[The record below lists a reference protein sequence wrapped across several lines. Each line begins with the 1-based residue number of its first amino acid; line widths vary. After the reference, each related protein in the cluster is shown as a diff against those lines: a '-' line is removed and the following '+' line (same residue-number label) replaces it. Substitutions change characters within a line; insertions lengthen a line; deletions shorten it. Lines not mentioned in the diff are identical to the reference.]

1 MASES
6 TTRKSP
12 TQDIF
17 DRIKTELDNGT
28 VPWHK
33 PWVVRPEC
41 IMSRRGRPY
50 SLRNRMLLSYAGEY
64 ATFHQVKAEG
74 GTVNK
79 GAKGQ
84 WVYFAKSYTKSVKN
98 DEGEDEEEVKHV
110 LRAYCV
116 FNILDTSLEPKYR
129 DKWGGEPPTDCD
141 ALEVVKD
148 YTSRTGIILRFTADR
163 AFYSPSDDIVQV
175 PCESDF
181 DSREAFYSTLFHELG
196 HSTAKTLKRDFGHVK
211 GSPKYAREELV
222 AEICAALCLGRL
234 GMDTQSTVV
243 NSAAYVD
250 HWRKHIT
257 DIKPTEF
264 GDACYQA
271 QRAFNLIF
279 NITTKES
286 NDE

>member
-1 MASES
+1 MATES
-6 TTRKSP
+6 TTKKSP

-33 PWVVRPEC
+33 PWAVRPEC
-41 IMSRRGRPY
+41 IVSRRGRSY
-50 SLRNRMLLSYAGEY
+50 SLRNRMLLNYAGEY

-74 GTVNK
+74 GSINK

-84 WVYFAKSYTKSVKN
+84 WVYFTKTHTKSVKN
-98 DEGEDEEEVKHV
+98 DEGEDVEEVKHL

-116 FNILDTSLEPKYR
+116 FNILDTTLEPKYR
-129 DKWGGEPPTDCD
+129 DKWGGEPPKDCD
-141 ALEVVKD
+141 ALGIVKD
-148 YTSRTGIILRFTADR
+148 YASRTGVVIHFAGNS
-163 AFYSPSDDIVQV
+163 AFYSPSDDTLQV

-181 DSREAFYSTLFHELG
+181 DSREEFYSTLFHEVG
-196 HSTAKTLKRDFGHVK
+196 HSTAKRLGRKEGNGFG
-211 GSPKYAREELV
+211 SSKYAREELV

-234 GMDTQSTVV
+234 GIDTQSTVM
-243 NSAAYVD
+243 NSAAYIK
-250 HWRKHIT
+250 HWQKHIT

-271 QRAFNLIF
+271 QRAYELIF

-286 NDE
+286 DND